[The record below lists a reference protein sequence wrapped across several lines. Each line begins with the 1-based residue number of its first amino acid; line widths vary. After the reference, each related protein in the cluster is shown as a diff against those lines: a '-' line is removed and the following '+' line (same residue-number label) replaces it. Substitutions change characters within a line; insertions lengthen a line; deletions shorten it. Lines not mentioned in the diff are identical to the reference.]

1 MRGLLRSLCLLV
13 IVQRMYRVGFLCRFA
28 QKVARASS
36 EEKAVAFAKNVS
48 MMAFDKIKKSKK
60 KLWDRCYFGDCLN
73 EPYAVWYEVVLALH
87 QEDQ

>member
-48 MMAFDKIKKSKK
+48 MMAFDK
-60 KLWDRCYFGDCLN
+60 
-73 EPYAVWYEVVLALH
+73 
-87 QEDQ
+87 